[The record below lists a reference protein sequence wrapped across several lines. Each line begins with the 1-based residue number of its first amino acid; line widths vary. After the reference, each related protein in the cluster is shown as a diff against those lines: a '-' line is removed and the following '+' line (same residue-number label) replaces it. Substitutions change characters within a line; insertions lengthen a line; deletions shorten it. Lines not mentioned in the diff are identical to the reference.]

1 MVNASEIGSN
11 SHPKSILRNK
21 HFRELRRNQLIR
33 LSFTY
38 LFPFIILIIF
48 FQIEFNTLDHE
59 SQILRLKAIA
69 ENQAN
74 ILDLFLKERVVNL
87 RNLIDNPNLQ
97 IPPSNEDMDCY
108 LRELQLDSDAFIDVG
123 FFDNKGVQLAYAG
136 PLELLKKKDYSEEH
150 WYINLLNLEKRYI
163 FTDIYLGF
171 RNNPHLT
178 IAVKR
183 GEDNQSLVM
192 KASLDP
198 KKIYEFMTSTEQGGD
213 LYISIINRTG
223 HYQLVSSNEGKV
235 LDSSQFLPSFT
246 NKLDIS
252 EVQYGDEDITYA
264 CARLDEIDWTVIVRI
279 RGNNEDLWNMKK
291 GLMYL
296 STVILLLLSFIV
308 YSRSNKIAQM
318 EIEKNIARSQL
329 EHASKLASVGEL
341 AGGIAHEI
349 NNPLAIVASEVG
361 LIRDIMA
368 PEFGLEFSCE
378 NIEPHLQNIY
388 EAAFRC
394 RDITR
399 KLLSFVRHDD
409 IELKQHNINDIIN
422 DLTEGFFERSLSVS
436 NIKINLSLQEDLP
449 GITTDGNQLRQVI
462 LNIINNAVDA
472 IMPPG
477 EIEITTSC
485 KDQLITVAITDT
497 GKGIKDEDIDKI
509 FMPFFTTKEVG
520 KGTGLGLSVSYGIIK
535 NLGGN
540 FEVESI
546 YKKGTTFRIKL
557 PIKFNI
563 TADKV

>member
-1 MVNASEIGSN
+1 MVNTRETGSN
-11 SHPKSILRNK
+11 SPPESILRDK

-69 ENQAN
+69 ENQVN
-74 ILDLFLKERVVNL
+74 ILDLFLKERLVNL
-87 RNLIDNPNLQ
+87 RNLIDNPILQ
-97 IPPSNEDMDCY
+97 IPPSNEDMDYY

-123 FFDNKGVQLAYAG
+123 FFDSKGVQIAYAG
-136 PLELLKKKDYSEEH
+136 PLELLKKKDYSEEP
-150 WYINLLNLEKRYI
+150 WYINLLNSEKRYL

-183 GEDNQSLVM
+183 KEDKQSLVM

-198 KKIYEFMTSTEQGGD
+198 KKIYEFMTSTEQAGD
-213 LYISIINRTG
+213 VYISIINRTG
-223 HYQLVSSNEGKV
+223 NYQLVSSSEGKV
-235 LDSSQFLPSFT
+235 LDSSPFLPAFT
-246 NKLDIS
+246 SKLDIS
-252 EVQYGDEDITYA
+252 EVNYGKKHITYA
-264 CARLDEIDWTVIVRI
+264 HARLGEIDWAVIVRK
-279 RGNNEDLWNMKK
+279 RGNNEGFWNMKK
-291 GLMYL
+291 GMMYL
-296 STVILLLLSFIV
+296 STAILLLLSYII
-308 YSRSNKIAQM
+308 YSRSNKIAEM
-318 EIEKNIARSQL
+318 EIEKNTARSQL

-361 LIRDIMA
+361 LIRDIMN
-368 PEFGLEFSCE
+368 PEFGLEFSSE

-388 EAAFRC
+388 DAAFRC

-422 DLTEGFFERSLSVS
+422 DLVDGFFERTLSVS
-436 NIKINLSLQEDLP
+436 NIKMNLNLQQDLP
-449 GITTDGNQLRQVI
+449 EIITDGNQLRQVI

-472 IMPPG
+472 IAPPG
-477 EIEITTSC
+477 EIEISTYC
-485 KDQLITVAITDT
+485 KDQIITIVITDT
-497 GKGIKDEDIDKI
+497 GRGIKEEDIDKI

-540 FEVESI
+540 IEVESI
-546 YKKGTTFRIKL
+546 FKKGTTFKVKL
-557 PIKFNI
+557 PIINFN
-563 TADKV
+563 K

>member
-1 MVNASEIGSN
+1 MIAISKTGSN
-11 SHPKSILRNK
+11 SNPKSILRDK

-48 FQIEFNTLDHE
+48 FQIEFNTLGHE

-74 ILDLFLKERVVNL
+74 ILDLFLKERLVNL
-87 RNLIDNPNLQ
+87 RNLIDNPILQ
-97 IPPSNEDMDCY
+97 IPPSNEDMNYY
-108 LRELQLDSDAFIDVG
+108 LSELQLDSDAFIDVG
-123 FFDNKGVQLAYAG
+123 FFNNEGVQIAYAG
-136 PLELLKKKDYSEEH
+136 PLELLKRKDYSEEP
-150 WYINLLNLEKRYI
+150 WYINLLNSEKRHI
-163 FTDIYLGF
+163 FTDIYPGF

-183 GEDNQSLVM
+183 REDKQSLVM

-198 KKIYEFMTSTEQGGD
+198 KKIYEFMISTEQAGD
-213 LYISIINRTG
+213 LYISIINRAG
-223 HYQLVSSNEGKV
+223 YYQLVSSNEGKV
-235 LDSSQFLPSFT
+235 LDPSPFLPPFI

-252 EVQYGDEDITYA
+252 EVDNGEEDITYA
-264 CARLDEIDWTVIVRI
+264 CARLDEIEWAVIVRK
-279 RGNNEDLWNMKK
+279 RGNNEGFWNMKK

-296 STVILLLLSFIV
+296 STAMVLLISFII

-318 EIEKNIARSQL
+318 EIDKNIARSQL

-361 LIRDIMA
+361 LIRDIMD
-368 PEFGLEFSCE
+368 PEFGLEFSSE

-388 EAAFRC
+388 DAAFRC

-409 IELKQHNINDIIN
+409 IELKQLNINDIIN
-422 DLTEGFFERSLSVS
+422 DLVEGFFERSLSVS
-436 NIKINLSLQEDLP
+436 NIKINLNLQEDLP
-449 GITTDGNQLRQVI
+449 GITTDGNQIRQVI

-472 IMPPG
+472 ITPPG
-477 EIEITTSC
+477 EIEIGTSC
-485 KDQLITVAITDT
+485 KDELITISVTDT
-497 GKGIKDEDIDKI
+497 GKGIKEGDIDKI

-540 FEVESI
+540 IEVESI
-546 YKKGTTFRIKL
+546 YKKGTTFKVKL
-557 PIKFNI
+557 PVIRL
-563 TADKV
+563 

>member
-1 MVNASEIGSN
+1 MVNISGIES
-11 SHPKSILRNK
+11 KSLSKNVLRDK

-48 FQIEFNTLDHE
+48 FQIEFNNLEHE

-97 IPPSNEDMDCY
+97 IPPSNENMDYY

-123 FFDNKGVQLAYAG
+123 FFDTNGVQIAYAG
-136 PLELLKKKDYSEEH
+136 PLGLLKKKNYSEEP
-150 WYINLLNLEKRYI
+150 WYINLLNLDKRHI

-171 RNNPHLT
+171 RQNPHLT

-183 GEDNQSLVM
+183 LKDKQFMVM
-192 KASLDP
+192 KSSLDP
-198 KKIYEFMTSTEQGGD
+198 KKIYEFMTSSEQARD
-213 LYISIINRTG
+213 VHISIINRTG
-223 HYQLVSSNEGKV
+223 HYQLVSSDEGKV
-235 LDSSQFLPSFT
+235 LGSSPFLPDFT
-246 NKLDIS
+246 SKLDIR
-252 EVQYGDEDITYA
+252 EANYGKEHITYA
-264 CARLDEIDWTVIVRI
+264 YARLDEVDWAVIVRK
-279 RGNNEDLWNMKK
+279 RNSANEFWNMKS
-291 GLMYL
+291 GLMYI
-296 STVILLLLSFIV
+296 STALLLLLFFII
-308 YSRSNKIAQM
+308 YSRSTKIAQM
-318 EIEKNIARSQL
+318 EIEKNITRSQL

-361 LIRDIMA
+361 LIKDIMA
-368 PEFGLEFSCE
+368 PEFGLEPSYE

-394 RDITR
+394 RDVTR
-399 KLLSFVRHDD
+399 KLLSFVRQDD
-409 IELKQHNINDIIN
+409 IELKLHNINDIIN
-422 DLTEGFFERSLSVS
+422 DLVEGFFERTLSVS
-436 NIKINLSLQEDLP
+436 NISINLNLQKDLP

-472 IMPPG
+472 IIPPG
-477 EIEITTSC
+477 EIIISTSC
-485 KDQLITVAITDT
+485 EDELITIAITDT
-497 GKGIKDEDIDKI
+497 GKGIREEDIDKI

-540 FEVESI
+540 IEVESI
-546 YKKGTTFRIKL
+546 YKKGTTFKVKL
-557 PIKFNI
+557 PIIKF
-563 TADKV
+563 

>member
-1 MVNASEIGSN
+1 MVNTDETVSQP
-11 SHPKSILRNK
+11 HPKSILRDK

-38 LFPFIILIIF
+38 LLPLVILIIF
-48 FQIEFNTLDHE
+48 FQIEFNALDHE

-74 ILDLFLKERVVNL
+74 ILNLFLKERMVNL
-87 RNLIDNPNLQ
+87 RNLIDNPSLQ
-97 IPPSNEDMDCY
+97 TPPSNEDMDYY
-108 LRELQLDSDAFIDVG
+108 LHELQLDSDAFIDVG
-123 FFDNKGVQLAYAG
+123 FFDIKGIQITYAG
-136 PLELLKKKDYSEEH
+136 PLELLKKKDYSEEL
-150 WYINLLNLEKRYI
+150 WYINLLNSEKRHI

-183 GEDNQSLVM
+183 WENNKSLVM

-198 KKIYEFMTSTEQGGD
+198 KKIYEFMTSTEQSGD
-213 LYISIINRTG
+213 VYISIINRAG
-223 HYQLVSSNEGKV
+223 NYQLVSPSEGKV
-235 LDSSQFLPSFT
+235 LELSPFSPPLTS
-246 NKLDIS
+246 KLDIS
-252 EVQYGDEDITYA
+252 ETNQGEEHIIYA
-264 CARLDEIDWTVIVRI
+264 YTLLDEIDWAVIVRK
-279 RGNNEDLWNMKK
+279 RGINEGFWNMKK
-291 GLMYL
+291 GMMYL
-296 STVILLLLSFIV
+296 STAILLLLSLII
-308 YSRSNKIAQM
+308 YSRSSKIAQM
-318 EIEKNIARSQL
+318 EIEKNIARNQL

-361 LIRDIMA
+361 LIRDIMD

-388 EAAFRC
+388 DATFRC

-422 DLTEGFFERSLSVS
+422 DLVDGFFERSLSVS
-436 NIKINLSLQEDLP
+436 NIKMNLNLQENLP
-449 GITTDGNQLRQVI
+449 VITTDGNQLRQVI
-462 LNIINNAVDA
+462 LNIINNAVDS
-472 IMPPG
+472 ITPPG
-477 EIEITTSC
+477 EIEINTSC
-485 KDQLITVAITDT
+485 ENTLITIGITDT
-497 GKGIKDEDIDKI
+497 GKGIKKEDIDKI

-540 FEVESI
+540 IEVESI
-546 YKKGTTFRIKL
+546 YKKGTTFKVKL
-557 PIKFNI
+557 PVIKF
-563 TADKV
+563 

>member
-1 MVNASEIGSN
+1 MINTGETGSN
-11 SHPKSILRNK
+11 TNPKSLLRDK

-48 FQIEFNTLDHE
+48 FQIEFNTLGHE

-74 ILDLFLKERVVNL
+74 ILDLFLKERLVNL

-97 IPPSNEDMDCY
+97 IPPSNKDMDFY
-108 LRELQLDSDAFIDVG
+108 LRELQRDSDAFIDVG
-123 FFDNKGVQLAYAG
+123 FFNKKGVQIAYAG
-136 PLELLKKKDYSEEH
+136 PLELLKKDYSEEP
-150 WYINLLNLEKRYI
+150 WYINLLNSEKRYI

-171 RNNPHLT
+171 RHNPHLT

-183 GEDNQSLVM
+183 REDNPSLVM

-198 KKIYEFMTSTEQGGD
+198 KKIYEYMTYTEQAGD
-213 LYISIINRTG
+213 VNISIINRKG
-223 HYQLVSSNEGKV
+223 HYQLVPSNEGKV
-235 LDSSQFLPSFT
+235 LSPSPFKPAFAS
-246 NKLDIS
+246 KLDIS
-252 EVQYGDEDITYA
+252 KAVYDKESITYA
-264 CARLDEIDWTVIVRI
+264 YGRLDEVDWAVIVRK
-279 RGNNEDLWNMKK
+279 RGNSEGFWNMKS
-291 GLMYL
+291 GLMYI
-296 STVILLLLSFIV
+296 STAMLLLLFLII
-308 YSRSNKIAQM
+308 YSRSNKITQM
-318 EIEKNIARSQL
+318 EIEKNITRNQL

-349 NNPLAIVASEVG
+349 NNPLAVVASEVG
-361 LIRDIMA
+361 LIRDIMD
-368 PEFGLEFSCE
+368 PEFGLEFSSK

-388 EAAFRC
+388 DAAFRC

-422 DLTEGFFERSLSVS
+422 DLIEGFFERSLSVS
-436 NIKINLSLQEDLP
+436 NIKMNLNLQEDLP
-449 GITTDGNQLRQVI
+449 GIITDGNQLRQVI

-472 IMPPG
+472 ITPPG
-477 EIEITTSC
+477 EIEIITSC
-485 KDQLITVAITDT
+485 KEQLITIAVTDS
-497 GKGIKDEDIDKI
+497 GKGIKEEDIDKI

-535 NLGGN
+535 NLDGN
-540 FEVESI
+540 IEVESI
-546 YKKGTTFRIKL
+546 YKKGTTFKVKL
-557 PIKFNI
+557 PVMKF
-563 TADKV
+563 